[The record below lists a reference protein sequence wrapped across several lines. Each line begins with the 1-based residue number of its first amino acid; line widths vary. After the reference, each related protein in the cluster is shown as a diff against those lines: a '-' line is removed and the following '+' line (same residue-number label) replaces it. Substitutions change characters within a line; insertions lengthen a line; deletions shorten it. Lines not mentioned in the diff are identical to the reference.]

1 MAEGQTITRVEAH
14 ERYGVLVSE
23 GRKRKAE
30 ADVLRAL
37 CRRDLFFLLVYMCG
51 RRDLD
56 DDFHFARSRDIM
68 AEPDGMMDVWCRE
81 HGKSSFVTFGLSL
94 QDILRNPEE
103 RICIF
108 SHTRP
113 VAKDHMQPI
122 KYELEEN
129 NKLKKL
135 FPDILYT
142 NPAKQSPKWSEDDGI
157 QVKRKGNYVENTVE
171 ASGLI
176 DGLRTGMHH
185 SILVWDDVLNEKN
198 VTNPEMITKT
208 MEAVNSSTNLTCRGY
223 RKRGVGTYYHF
234 NDPYVQM
241 IARGILKERLFP
253 GTVDGTVTGQPVWWT
268 PEQLADRRKT
278 FTPYQFACQVLCNP
292 KMESKYGFDM
302 NWWKYWSTV
311 KKECWRGMN
320 ILIFVDPANEKKK
333 VNDYTVFTVV
343 GLSADHNIY
352 VVEWIRDRLSLEER
366 TDVMFSLHR
375 KYGRAIKGIYYEKY
389 GMQAD
394 IAHIEYVMKMEN
406 YRFSIKPVGGNV
418 EKNDRIS
425 CIVPMVKE
433 GEIYI
438 PEECLYRTVEGKQVD
453 LTQVFLNEEARPWPF
468 GSHDDMLDDLA
479 RIKSPEVH
487 LPFPDMNQANVGYQ
501 PEGQKRESQD
511 GGYNPLRHH
520 REGNSLRAA

>member
-1 MAEGQTITRVEAH
+1 MAEGQTQQITRVEAH

-56 DDFHFARSRDIM
+56 DDFHFARTRDIM

-81 HGKSSFVTFGLSL
+81 HGKSSIITFGLSL
-94 QDILRNPEE
+94 QDVLKNQEE

-108 SHTRP
+108 SHTSKT
-113 VAKDHMQPI
+113 AKGHMLPI
-122 KYELEEN
+122 KYEMEEN

-135 FPDILYT
+135 FPDILYA
-142 NPAKQSPKWSEDDGI
+142 NPEKQSPKWTEDII
-157 QVKRKGNYVENTVE
+157 QVKRRGNYVEGTVN
-171 ASGLI
+171 ASGL
-176 DGLRTGMHH
+176 DGLHTGDHYT
-185 SILVWDDVLNEKN
+185 IIVWDDVLNEDDVK
-198 VTNPEMITKT
+198 NPEMINKT
-208 MEAVNSSTNLTCRGY
+208 MEYINSSTNLTCRGY

-241 IARGILKERLFP
+241 INRGILKERLFP
-253 GTVDGTVTGQPVWWT
+253 GTVDGTVTGAPVWWT

-278 FTPYQFACQVLCNP
+278 LTPYQFACQVLCNP

-302 NWWKYWSTV
+302 NWWKFWNTV
-311 KKECWRGMN
+311 KQGCWRGMN

-343 GLSADHNIY
+343 GLGADQNVY
-352 VVEWIRDRLSLEER
+352 VVEWVRDRLSLEER
-366 TDVMFSLHR
+366 TDVMFRLHR
-375 KYGRAIKGIYYEKY
+375 KYGRSIKGVYYEKY

-394 IAHIEYVMKMEN
+394 IAHIEYVMKLEN
-406 YRFSIKPVGGNV
+406 YRFSIKSVGGNI

-468 GSHDDMLDDLA
+468 GSHDDMLDTLA

-487 LPFPDMNQANVGYQ
+487 LPFPDMNQANINYQ
-501 PEGQKRESQD
+501 PAGVQREDSS
-511 GGYNPLRHH
+511 GSYNPMRQH
-520 REGNSLRAA
+520 REGSSIRT